1 MHIAAYI
8 RSLTIGV
15 IIALP
20 VGPVGALS
28 VRRVLSYGRT
38 AGLVSALGGC
48 FADILYVIVVRLGL
62 THISESLI
70 RHEVMLRSI
79 GVTLI
84 VLLGTKLLLTGR
96 LTWNK
101 DIGQFRYDGIFTS
114 SFFLSVVNPSMLF
127 SLTILFAVMGF
138 GHGGQDTTAAGGGS
152 LIIQVIWVFAG
163 SAACWAILTTIIDK
177 FRARMTPPVIDRLG
191 RVAGG
196 LIIVF
201 GAAALIR

>member
-8 RSLTIGV
+8 KSLTIGV

-38 AGLVSALGGC
+38 AGLVSALGGSV
-48 FADILYVIVVRLGL
+48 ADILYVIVVRLGL
-62 THISESLI
+62 THISEGLI
-70 RHEVMLRSI
+70 RHEVMLRLI

-84 VLLGTKLLLTGR
+84 ISLGTKLLLTGR
-96 LTWNK
+96 LAWNK

-114 SFFLSVVNPSMLF
+114 SFLLSVINPSSLF

-138 GHGGQDTTAAGGGS
+138 DHGGQDATAAPGGS
-152 LIIQVIWVFAG
+152 LIIQVIWVFTG
-163 SAACWAILTTIIDK
+163 SAACWTILTAIIEK
-177 FRARMTPPVIDRLG
+177 FRARMTAPVIDRLG
-191 RVAGG
+191 RIAGG
-196 LIIVF
+196 LIIFF
-201 GAAALIR
+201 GLIALIR